1 MINVLLKVY
10 FDVFGQRTEFV
21 LCLVSFCRYMRRV
34 TKLVNYF
41 VIVFIS
47 IIGEIP
53 DKRIPEGLFLSFLTK
68 NKSSLNM
75 FLEFL

>member
-21 LCLVSFCRYMRRV
+21 LCLLSFCRYIREV
-34 TKLVNYF
+34 TKVVNYF
-41 VIVFIS
+41 VVVFIG

-53 DKRIPEGLFLSFLTK
+53 DKRIHECLLCSFLTK
-68 NKSSLNM
+68 FRVL
-75 FLEFL
+75 